1 LPEGTLERLAS
12 KIESIW
18 TTSGAWPDYVEVMRQ
33 ALSARSP
40 DDGAKQ
46 PASRLDWVLI
56 PNICC
61 SGVGGDP
68 EWADEISLAWWLFN
82 IAAHVFDSVED
93 MDKPEAWWQDT
104 GPAVG
109 LNAASGLFFTAS
121 LALSRLYQGPVGVE
135 AANAIDQRFY
145 SQLMQMSA
153 GQHLDLTL
161 AYLTLENYWKI
172 AAGKSGSFFS
182 LASWSGSRLACR
194 DETRL
199 EGFTRYGHHFG
210 MLVQLL
216 DDLQDFREIQNEVE
230 RTIEPKAL
238 TRSFAS
244 AYALDVL
251 EGEEKNH
258 LEHLLG
264 QLSTQP
270 EMGDQNESEA
280 LEIIEGCGAALYLT
294 IEVER
299 HRSLALAALEEA
311 NPAVTEREQLIDLL
325 PNLQSI

>member
-1 LPEGTLERLAS
+1 MPEGTLDRLAS

-18 TTSGAWPDYVEVMRQ
+18 AASGVWPGYVEAMRRTLPARVSDDQDKQ
-33 ALSARSP
+33 ATSHLQWLS
-40 DDGAKQ
+40 
-46 PASRLDWVLI
+46 I

-61 SGVGGDP
+61 RGAGGDP
-68 EWADEISLAWWLFN
+68 EWADEISLAWLLFN

-93 MDKPEAWWQDT
+93 WDKPDAWWQDH

-121 LALSRLYQGPVGVE
+121 LALSRLYQGPAGAE
-135 AANAIDQRFY
+135 AATAIDRRFY

-153 GQHLDLTL
+153 AQHLDLTL
-161 AYLTLENYWKI
+161 VYLTLENYWKI
-172 AAGKSGSFFS
+172 ASGKSGTFFS
-182 LASWSGSRLACR
+182 LASWSGARLACR
-194 DETRL
+194 DEDRL
-199 EGFTRYGHHFG
+199 GGFASYGHHFG

-216 DDLQDFREIQNEVE
+216 DDLQDFRDFQHEGE

-251 EGEEKNH
+251 KGEEKH
-258 LEHLLG
+258 RLEALLG
-264 QLSTQP
+264 QLSIQTEAGRQIA
-270 EMGDQNESEA
+270 SEA
-280 LEIIEGCGAALYLT
+280 LEIIESCGAALYLT

-299 HRSLALAALEEA
+299 HRGLALAALERA
-311 NPAVTEREQLIDLL
+311 TPSATEREQLAERL
-325 PNLQSI
+325 PDLQSI